1 MRRQR
6 KGAAAIEF
14 SFVAPVMIAIFLAMV
29 EYGFY
34 FSEKQELYNIVTES
48 CGEDYYV
55 EMNDLMRNYFDSC
68 LACDV
73 DLVEEEEHYICDLTK
88 QHYQITGFFPANM
101 VPQKFELRAVKKKTE
116 EEINDTGGEL

>member
-1 MRRQR
+1 MRRDR

-14 SFVAPVMIAIFLAMV
+14 AFVAPVMIAIFLAMV

-34 FSEKQELYNIVTES
+34 FTEKQELYNIVTES

-55 EMNDLMRNYFDSC
+55 EMNDLMLNYFDSC

-88 QHYQITGFFPANM
+88 QHYQITGFFPAAM

-116 EEINDTGGEL
+116 EEINDTGG

>member
-14 SFVAPVMIAIFLAMV
+14 AFVAPVMIAIFLAMV

-55 EMNDLMRNYFDSC
+55 EMDDLMLNYFDSC

-88 QHYQITGFFPANM
+88 PHYQITGFFPANM
-101 VPQKFELRAVKKKTE
+101 VPQKFELRAVSKKTE
-116 EEINDTGGEL
+116 EEINDTGG

>member
-1 MRRQR
+1 MLKR
-6 KGAAAIEF
+6 KGSAAIEF
-14 SFVAPVMIAIFLAMV
+14 ALILPVMMSILLGII

-34 FSEKQELYNIVTES
+34 FTEKQELYNIVTES
-48 CGEDYYV
+48 CGEDYHV
-55 EMNDLMRNYFDSC
+55 EMSDLMLNYFDSC

-73 DLVEEEEHYICDLTK
+73 DLIEEEEHYICDLTK

-116 EEINDTGGEL
+116 EEINDTGG

>member
-14 SFVAPVMIAIFLAMV
+14 AFVAPIMMAIFLGIV
-29 EYGFY
+29 EYGYY

-48 CGEDYYV
+48 CDEDYHAT
-55 EMNDLMRNYFDSC
+55 MDDLMLNYFSTC

-73 DLVEEEEHYICDLTK
+73 NLIEEEKHYICDLTK
-88 QHYQITGFFPANM
+88 QHYQITGFFPAAM
-101 VPQKFELRAVKKKTE
+101 VPQKFELRAVSKKIE
-116 EEINDTGGEL
+116 EETEDTGG

>member
-55 EMNDLMRNYFDSC
+55 EMNDLMLNYFDSC

-88 QHYQITGFFPANM
+88 QHYQITGFFPAAM

-116 EEINDTGGEL
+116 EEINDTGG

>member
-48 CGEDYYV
+48 CGEDYYI
-55 EMNDLMRNYFDSC
+55 EMNDLMLNYFESC

-116 EEINDTGGEL
+116 EEINDTGG

>member
-6 KGAAAIEF
+6 KGAAAIEVA
-14 SFVAPVMIAIFLAMV
+14 FVAPVMIAIFLAMV
-29 EYGFY
+29 EYGLY
-34 FSEKQELYNIVTES
+34 FTEKQELYNIVTES

-55 EMNDLMRNYFDSC
+55 EMDDLMLNYFDSC

-73 DLVEEEEHYICDLTK
+73 DLVEEEEHSICDLTK

-101 VPQKFELRAVKKKTE
+101 VPQKFELRAVKKKPE
-116 EEINDTGGEL
+116 EEINDTGG

>member
-14 SFVAPVMIAIFLAMV
+14 AFVAPVMIAIFLAMV

-34 FSEKQELYNIVTES
+34 FTEKQELYNIVAES
-48 CGEDYYV
+48 CGDDYYV
-55 EMNDLMRNYFDSC
+55 EMDDLMLNYFDSC

-116 EEINDTGGEL
+116 EEINDTGG

>member
-55 EMNDLMRNYFDSC
+55 EMSDLMLNYFDSC

-88 QHYQITGFFPANM
+88 QHYQITGFFPAAM

-116 EEINDTGGEL
+116 EQMDSGI

>member
-55 EMNDLMRNYFDSC
+55 EMNDLMLNYFDSC

-73 DLVEEEEHYICDLTK
+73 DLIEEEEHYICDLTK
-88 QHYQITGFFPANM
+88 PHYQITGFFPANM
-101 VPQKFELRAVKKKTE
+101 VPQKFEMRAVKKKTE
-116 EEINDTGGEL
+116 EEINDTGG

>member
-55 EMNDLMRNYFDSC
+55 EMNDLMLNYFDSC

-88 QHYQITGFFPANM
+88 QHYQIPGFFPAAM

-116 EEINDTGGEL
+116 EQMDTGI

>member
-1 MRRQR
+1 MHRQR

-14 SFVAPVMIAIFLAMV
+14 ALVSPIMIAVFLAMV

-55 EMNDLMRNYFDSC
+55 EMDDLMLNYFDSC

-101 VPQKFELRAVKKKTE
+101 VPQKFEMRAVKKKTE
-116 EEINDTGGEL
+116 EQMDTGL

>member
-14 SFVAPVMIAIFLAMV
+14 AFVAPVMIAIFLAMV

-34 FSEKQELYNIVTES
+34 FAEKQELYNIVTES

-55 EMNDLMRNYFDSC
+55 EMNDLMLNYFDSC

-88 QHYQITGFFPANM
+88 QHYQITGFFPAAM
-101 VPQKFELRAVKKKTE
+101 VPQKFELRAVSKKIAE
-116 EEINDTGGEL
+116 EAEDTGG

>member
-14 SFVAPVMIAIFLAMV
+14 AFVAPVMIAIFLAMV

-34 FSEKQELYNIVTES
+34 FTEKQELYNIVTES

-55 EMNDLMRNYFDSC
+55 EMNDLMLNYFDSC

-116 EEINDTGGEL
+116 EEINDTGG

>member
-48 CGEDYYV
+48 CGEDYYI
-55 EMNDLMRNYFDSC
+55 EMNDLMLNYFDSC

-73 DLVEEEEHYICDLTK
+73 DLIEEEEHYICDLTK
-88 QHYQITGFFPANM
+88 QHYQITGFFPAAM

-116 EEINDTGGEL
+116 EEINDTGG

>member
-1 MRRQR
+1 MLRDR

-14 SFVAPVMIAIFLAMV
+14 AFVAPVMIAIFLAMV

-34 FSEKQELYNIVTES
+34 FTEKQELYNIVTES

-55 EMNDLMRNYFDSC
+55 EMNDLMLNYFDSC

-88 QHYQITGFFPANM
+88 QHYQITGFFPAAM

-116 EEINDTGGEL
+116 EEINDTGG

>member
-55 EMNDLMRNYFDSC
+55 EMNDLMLNYFDSC

-73 DLVEEEEHYICDLTK
+73 DLIEEEEHYICDLTK

-116 EEINDTGGEL
+116 EEINDTGG

>member
-14 SFVAPVMIAIFLAMV
+14 ALVSPIMIAVFLAMV

-48 CGEDYYV
+48 CDDDYYTT
-55 EMNDLMRNYFDSC
+55 MNDLMLNYFDTC
-68 LACDV
+68 IACDANLLE
-73 DLVEEEEHYICDLTK
+73 DEEHYICDLTK
-88 QHYQITGFFPANM
+88 PHYQITGFFPADM
-101 VPQKFELRAVKKKTE
+101 VPQKFEMRAVKKKTE
-116 EEINDTGGEL
+116 EQMDTGL

>member
-14 SFVAPVMIAIFLAMV
+14 AFVAPVMIAIFLAMV

-34 FSEKQELYNIVTES
+34 FTEKQELYNIVTES
-48 CGEDYYV
+48 CGDDYYV
-55 EMNDLMRNYFDSC
+55 EMDDLMLNYFDSC

-88 QHYQITGFFPANM
+88 QHYQITGFFPAEM

-116 EEINDTGGEL
+116 EEINDTGG

>member
-14 SFVAPVMIAIFLAMV
+14 ALVSPIMIAVFLAMV

-55 EMNDLMRNYFDSC
+55 EMDDLMLNYFDSC

-101 VPQKFELRAVKKKTE
+101 VPQKFEMRAVKKKTE
-116 EEINDTGGEL
+116 EEINDTGG

>member
-34 FSEKQELYNIVTES
+34 FTEKQELYNIVTES

-55 EMNDLMRNYFDSC
+55 EMNDLMLNYFDSC

-73 DLVEEEEHYICDLTK
+73 DLIEEEEHYICDLTK
-88 QHYQITGFFPANM
+88 PHYQITGFFPANM
-101 VPQKFELRAVKKKTE
+101 VPQKFEMRAVKKKTE
-116 EEINDTGGEL
+116 EQMDTGI

>member
-55 EMNDLMRNYFDSC
+55 EMDDLMLNYFDSC

-116 EEINDTGGEL
+116 EEINDTGG

>member
-14 SFVAPVMIAIFLAMV
+14 AFIAPVMMAILLATI

-34 FSEKQELYNIVTES
+34 FAEKQELYNIVAES
-48 CGEDYYV
+48 CGEDYNA
-55 EMNDLMRNYFDSC
+55 EMEDLMLNYFESC
-68 LACDV
+68 IACDV
-73 DLVEEEEHYICDLTK
+73 DLIEEEEHYICDLTK
-88 QHYQITGFFPANM
+88 QHHQITGFFPAEM

-116 EEINDTGGEL
+116 EQMDTGL